1 MRKVDRDELVFVIY
15 HELRNWSVG
24 YRRAMFKPS
33 HDPRACPEHAPAQM
47 VATVL
52 RRVEVIHSNDP
63 RRTLSIEELTAIFVP
78 AIRAF
83 PGAIGKLW
91 LSRISAHE
99 TDARQAAAILLAD
112 TLAPYFVLSPG
123 KEMEPRPNYP
133 RFEIKPYALQP
144 SWP

>member
-15 HELRNWSVG
+15 HELRNWGVG
-24 YRRAMFKPS
+24 YRRAIFKAS
-33 HDPRACPEHAPAQM
+33 HDPTACPEHIPAM
-47 VATVL
+47 KVAEVL
-52 RRVEVIHSNDP
+52 RRVEIIDPAEP
-63 RRTLSIEELTAIFVP
+63 RRALSLDELVAIFVP

-91 LSRISAHE
+91 LSRISQHE
-99 TDARQAAAILLAD
+99 TDARQAAAILLAK
-112 TLAPYFVLSPG
+112 TLDPYFVLSAG
-123 KEMEPRPNYP
+123 KEMVLPSYP